1 MAKLSIKETIKL
13 LQDEARCQEKKV
25 KLILVGKGMLFRFVT
40 SNIRGNTDS
49 TILSDFERNFQFT
62 RIRQKRECFF
72 KKTYNTLE
80 LLKLRCSSF

>member
-1 MAKLSIKETIKL
+1 
-13 LQDEARCQEKKV
+13 
-25 KLILVGKGMLFRFVT
+25 MLFRFVT

-49 TILSDFERNFQFT
+49 TILSDFEQNFQFT
-62 RIRQKRECFF
+62 RILQKRECFF

>member
-1 MAKLSIKETIKL
+1 
-13 LQDEARCQEKKV
+13 
-25 KLILVGKGMLFRFVT
+25 MLFRFVT

-49 TILSDFERNFQFT
+49 TILSDFEQNFQFT